1 MQLQWHLQI
10 GRVVL
15 VNGFI
20 LLLSSL
26 VSFCYYFCPSRTNKH
41 KKIKQKKNKREK
53 GRKRKKDRQK
63 ERKKM
68 EMKIRQFLSG
78 PSWIVWLWS
87 GCFRR
92 RTGFLFVDCRRMH
105 CRWLT
110 ADRYSYENMF
120 VLVAILVEMWRLR
133 LISSKT
139 IHISKPPLFALKDV
153 ILRLK

>member
-26 VSFCYYFCPSRTNKH
+26 VSFCYYFCPSRTNKL
-41 KKIKQKKNKREK
+41 KKIKQKKKQEREREK
-53 GRKRKKDRQK
+53 KKERQK

-78 PSWIVWLWS
+78 PSWIIWLWS
-87 GCFRR
+87 RCFRR

-120 VLVAILVEMWRLR
+120 FLVAILVEMWRLR